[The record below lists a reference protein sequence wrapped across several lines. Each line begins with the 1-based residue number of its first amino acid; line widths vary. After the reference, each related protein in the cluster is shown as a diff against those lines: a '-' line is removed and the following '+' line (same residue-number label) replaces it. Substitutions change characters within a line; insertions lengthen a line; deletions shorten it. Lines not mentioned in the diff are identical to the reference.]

1 MSWSISANGP
11 KNEALAHI
19 RAQATGLTYKPGT
32 PEGDDVV
39 AAVARIEALAAALAP
54 SEKVALSAYGSHS
67 TTDAGIVGAGFAVS
81 VAVVAP

>member
-11 KNEALAHI
+11 KDEALKTI
-19 RAQATGLTYKPGT
+19 RDQAANVPYKPGT

-54 SEKVALSAYGSHS
+54 SEKVELSAYGSHS
-67 TTDAGIVGAGFAVS
+67 TLNGGISSASFSVS
-81 VAVVAP
+81 VKNAS